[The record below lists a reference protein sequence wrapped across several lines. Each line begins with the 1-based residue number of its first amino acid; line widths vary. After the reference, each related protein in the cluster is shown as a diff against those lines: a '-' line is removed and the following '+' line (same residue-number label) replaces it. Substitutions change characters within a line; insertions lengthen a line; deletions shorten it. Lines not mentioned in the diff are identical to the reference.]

1 MFDDTKGA
9 LKCRK
14 SKNRQYNDQQ
24 KNDKR
29 TINDLLNIT
38 QKTNDR
44 DTRTPLKLSTTNSD
58 IHIEIHEPH

>member
-1 MFDDTKGA
+1 MFDDT
-9 LKCRK
+9 K

-29 TINDLLNIT
+29 TINDLLNT
-38 QKTNDR
+38 TRKTNDR
-44 DTRTPLKLSTTNSD
+44 DTRTSLKLSTTNSD